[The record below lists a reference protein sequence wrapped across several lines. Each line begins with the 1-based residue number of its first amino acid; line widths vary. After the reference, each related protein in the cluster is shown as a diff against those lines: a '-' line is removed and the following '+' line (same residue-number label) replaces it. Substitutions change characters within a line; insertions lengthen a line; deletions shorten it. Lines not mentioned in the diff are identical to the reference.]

1 MRNIFYIFFLL
12 SLAQVSH
19 ASFLP
24 ENNLRIEKSK
34 TLDSDEEIKQRFMPL
49 ATTIASL
56 YQEQI
61 AAQQATLQIKFDLK
75 SSKVNAYATRKGP
88 DQKLWQ
94 VVFLGGMLRH
104 KNISNNIFISIM
116 CHELGHHLSGGPFKK
131 SSWVSV
137 EGQADYFTTQNCLK
151 KVLQHTNLIE
161 ISNQTHRFEP
171 INTVPRAKQVIAGP
185 NNLPILNLPWA
196 SLFCI
201 YLLPKLKSIRPF
213 IDKVRPLS
221 LYVKWTIIHDFR
233 FFLYLSWTVIAYC
246 IRTQFRPYGRY
257 NKNFKISLRQVFK
270 IAVHPKYEKN
280 AKRVFA
286 TRPDVKV
293 VVMGHTHI
301 TEWRRFKDGKLYF
314 NTGTWNQV
322 PSVDAGMHKNISN
335 LTYVCIELNEKRNT
349 IKNAFLN
356 VWQGKWRPFREEVS
370 TTFFPNS

>member
-1 MRNIFYIFFLL
+1 MLMLVLSDFHLGKGRFLDNGQINILEDFDEDEKFSEFLDHYSTGTYYFSDVNVIL
-12 SLAQVSH
+12 NGDIL
-19 ASFLP
+19 
-24 ENNLRIEKSK
+24 NLIQMDVEGVFTHLQTEDHIAKMV
-34 TLDSDEEIKQRFMPL
+34 EEIIDGHPL
-49 ATTIASL
+49 FFHSL
-56 YQEQI
+56 KKFLSRPNKKLTYVIGNHDIGMVFNKAQE
-61 AAQQATLQIKFDLK
+61 
-75 SSKVNAYATRKGP
+75 V
-88 DQKLWQ
+88 
-94 VVFLGGMLRH
+94 
-104 KNISNNIFISIM
+104 
-116 CHELGHHLSGGPFKK
+116 FKK
-131 SSWVSV
+131 AVGAEV
-137 EGQADYFTTQNCLK
+137 EFTHQYSHGG
-151 KVLQHTNLIE
+151 VLVEHG
-161 ISNQTHRFEP
+161 HRFEP

>member
-1 MRNIFYIFFLL
+1 MQNIFYIFFLL

-161 ISNQTHRFEP
+161 ISNQTHRFVENKCQQEYSNLVDQQYC
-171 INTVPRAKQVIAGP
+171 INT
-185 NNLPILNLPWA
+185 
-196 SLFCI
+196 SLVAQDVAD
-201 YLLPKLKSIRPF
+201 F
-213 IDKVRPLS
+213 IIK
-221 LYVKWTIIHDFR
+221 
-233 FFLYLSWTVIAYC
+233 
-246 IRTQFRPYGRY
+246 
-257 NKNFKISLRQVFK
+257 LRQTRRGRREKTPK
-270 IAVHPKYEKN
+270 IEHRDKTIVHSLKEDHPKAQCRLDTMFEGALCNKDYSWSMHNCPFTKQFYRGSRPQCWYYPAKN
-280 AKRVFA
+280 
-286 TRPDVKV
+286 
-293 VVMGHTHI
+293 
-301 TEWRRFKDGKLYF
+301 
-314 NTGTWNQV
+314 
-322 PSVDAGMHKNISN
+322 
-335 LTYVCIELNEKRNT
+335 
-349 IKNAFLN
+349 
-356 VWQGKWRPFREEVS
+356 
-370 TTFFPNS
+370 